1 MPEINA
7 YLNAPKKAT
16 NVSLAETLLTEAK
29 ALRINISQAAEAGVA
44 EAVAK
49 KRAALW
55 VAENAKAFECWNAHV
70 EKNGLPLAKYR
81 SF

>member
-29 ALRINISQAAEAGVA
+29 VLRINISQAAEAGVA
-44 EAVAK
+44 KAVAE

-55 VAENAKAFECWNAHV
+55 VAENWAAIESSNAYV
-70 EKNGLPLAKYR
+70 EKHGLPLEKYR
-81 SF
+81 MF